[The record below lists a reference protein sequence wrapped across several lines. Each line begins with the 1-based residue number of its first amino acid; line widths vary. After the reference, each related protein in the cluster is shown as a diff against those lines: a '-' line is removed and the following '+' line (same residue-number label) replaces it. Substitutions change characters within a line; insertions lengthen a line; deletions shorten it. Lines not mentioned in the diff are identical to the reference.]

1 MSYLSIKVIGIGGI
15 GTALL
20 PFLCRY
26 INYNGQGAASGR
38 TRLTLVD
45 GDNFEGKNAERQD
58 FTAMG
63 NKARVKAEELTR
75 TFPELSLRAVGE
87 YLTPRNAPEIIE
99 EGDIVFL
106 GVDNHATRKVVSEYC
121 QKLKDVL
128 LISGGNDLVDGNVQ
142 IYLRRGGKDVTQPLT
157 RYHPE
162 IAAPKDKSPHELSCE
177 ELMVQAAP
185 QLLFT
190 NLAIASAMLNAFF
203 AHLEGK
209 LNYSEVYID
218 IIEGKNNPVKR

>member
-1 MSYLSIKVIGIGGI
+1 MNSSNIKIIGIGGI

-26 INYNGQGAASGR
+26 LNYNGPKALGR
-38 TRLTLVD
+38 GVRLTLVD

-58 FTAMG
+58 FAVMG
-63 NKARVKAEELTR
+63 NKARVKAEELAR
-75 TFPELSLRAVGE
+75 VFPQLSLRAVAK
-87 YLTPRNAPEIIE
+87 YITPPNAAEIIE
-99 EGDIVFL
+99 EGDIIFL
-106 GVDNHATRKVVSEYC
+106 CVDNHATRKLVSEYC

-142 IYLRRGGKDVTQPLT
+142 IYWRGGGKDLTQPLT
-157 RYHPE
+157 RFHPE
-162 IAAPKDKSPHELSCE
+162 IATPKDKSPHELSCE
-177 ELMVQAAP
+177 ELMAQAAP

-190 NLAIASAMLNAFF
+190 NLAIASAMLNAFYGY
-203 AHLEGK
+203 LEGK

-218 IIEGKNNPVKR
+218 ILEGKNNPVKR